1 MQSMQGMRLSVY
13 VQTELFGSLHLS
25 HTAGLYTSF
34 FP

>member
-1 MQSMQGMRLSVY
+1 MQSMQGMRLSVR
-13 VQTELFGSLHLS
+13 VQIELFGSLHLG